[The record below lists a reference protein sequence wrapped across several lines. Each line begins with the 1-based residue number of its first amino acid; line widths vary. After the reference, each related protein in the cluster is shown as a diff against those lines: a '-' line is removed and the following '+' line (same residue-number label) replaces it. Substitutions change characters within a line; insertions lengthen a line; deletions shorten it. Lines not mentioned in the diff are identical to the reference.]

1 MHTIAQILQQP
12 LSSMAAS
19 TWVVVVVVTPSECS
33 DHPRETREI
42 RTSRSTWKPVDEVP
56 LPGNRN
62 DHHGNWKTSKRIIE
76 IQVLGLTVTNYDIV
90 RVITYATDMYNVL
103 VNVGAF
109 GWITKVLLYSKHNA
123 VHSIPHVF
131 HMY

>member
-1 MHTIAQILQQP
+1 
-12 LSSMAAS
+12 MAAS
-19 TWVVVVVVTPSECS
+19 TWVVVVVVTKSECS

-62 DHHGNWKTSKRIIE
+62 DQHGTWKTSKRIIE
-76 IQVLGLTVTNYDIV
+76 IQVLGLTVSNYDIV
-90 RVITYATDMYNVL
+90 RVITYATDMYIYDVL
-103 VNVGAF
+103 VNVSAF
-109 GWITKVLLYSKHNA
+109 GWVTKVLLYSNTML
-123 VHSIPHVF
+123 SIVF